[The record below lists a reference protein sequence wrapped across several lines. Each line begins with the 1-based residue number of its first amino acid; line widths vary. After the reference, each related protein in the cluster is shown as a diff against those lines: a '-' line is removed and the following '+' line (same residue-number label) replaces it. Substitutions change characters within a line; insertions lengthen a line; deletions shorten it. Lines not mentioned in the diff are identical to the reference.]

1 MTYENLK
8 KYGFTPF
15 FEREAAECG
24 DLRPA
29 RITEQHRELY
39 RVVGEEGEGLAA
51 VSGRFAYEARGETDY
66 PAVGDWVLVDRIDPD
81 EGNGVIHRV
90 LPRRSAF
97 ERKAAGTAR
106 ALQILAANIDVAFL
120 CMSLN
125 ADFNLRRL
133 ERYLAVAWGG
143 GATPVIVL
151 TKADLCEDREA
162 RLAEV
167 ASVSGGA
174 ERILCSGLS
183 EEGVREVRGFLA
195 EGRTIAFLGSSGVG
209 KSTLINRLMGRE
221 VLATGA
227 IRPGDDRGRHTTT
240 TRQLLLLPGGGVVI
254 DTPGMRELQLDL
266 GDLSRSFED
275 VEALAARCRYRDCT
289 HEGEPGCAVRAALEA
304 GSLSPGRLENYRKL
318 RKELGYEGLSSRE
331 REREKIRNMFGG
343 LGEMKQLMR
352 HAKEQNRNRGRKGR

>member
-1 MTYENLK
+1 
-8 KYGFTPF
+8 
-15 FEREAAECG
+15 
-24 DLRPA
+24 
-29 RITEQHRELY
+29 
-39 RVVGEEGEGLAA
+39 
-51 VSGRFAYEARGETDY
+51 
-66 PAVGDWVLVDRIDPD
+66 
-81 EGNGVIHRV
+81 VIHRV

-227 IRPGDDRGRHTTT
+227 VRPGDDRGRHTTT